1 MTQKSLF
8 VFSDRPLYITADTMR
23 DPIVVNAGR
32 HGFFRQNYDE
42 HGWRKIARQLM
53 EDHRIYT
60 SRTRNAIISDAFA
73 AAHIDHVPYTTVL
86 DLLKYLKH
94 EKVSYSRDICTE

>member
-1 MTQKSLF
+1 
-8 VFSDRPLYITADTMR
+8 MR

-73 AAHIDHVPYTTVL
+73 AADIDQVPYATVL

-94 EKVSYSRDICTE
+94 EKEYVPWDAALSGLAYIGGYCKSEEDLATYK

>member
-1 MTQKSLF
+1 MQAIGAVF
-8 VFSDRPLYITADTMR
+8 VLETPNPSQYLMMSGALYTYSCRGCIPMLSRDRPLYITADTMR

-53 EDHRIYT
+53 EDHR
-60 SRTRNAIISDAFA
+60 
-73 AAHIDHVPYTTVL
+73 
-86 DLLKYLKH
+86 
-94 EKVSYSRDICTE
+94 